1 MPLTTAERVALTE
14 ALRHAKALEAL
25 GRHARGLS
33 VALGKLLANQ
43 AVAAEEQR
51 LTEETKKTAA

>member
-14 ALRHAKALEAL
+14 ALRHARALEAL

-33 VALGKLLANQ
+33 IALGKLLANQ
-43 AVAAEEQR
+43 AVAAEEQQ
-51 LTEETKKTAA
+51 LTEEKKTAA